1 MRHRQRRQTPKKR
14 VVCRTGKRLR
24 TAVFL
29 CWLCVWTVHGSVVDP
44 FRTLGVS
51 RTASPEEIKKEYR
64 KLCLK
69 YHPDKNVS
77 KSEKERELCETKF
90 KQVQE
95 AFDMIEN
102 KKFGASSF
110 RPQSSGFHPRAH
122 GSSPEED
129 LFEAM
134 NDMFQAFGR
143 SGTNFQFRR
152 STYRPAGA
160 FGTAGYSRHNS
171 AYDENIY
178 PANLPFKS
186 VYVQSTKIPLEDL
199 YKGISSFQFEFKDT
213 LIKRY
218 RASFRGKMIVYSICM
233 GLMAALSV
241 IRTSRDRFLL
251 SFVGLMTIHATT
263 PSPDPSESYSKPIQ
277 RGAKGGD
284 TSIKFSKSTY
294 LEIIFNIQEA
304 KHPVYRREGNNL
316 HSDLVITSKEADKG
330 CKKTL
335 EALDPSEDPIE
346 IVIPPKKFDYMTR
359 GEQRKHKTK
368 NTVKIRG
375 RGWPIP
381 KDKDSETDEYDFGDL
396 LVNIRVQKPPP
407 KKRR

>member
-1 MRHRQRRQTPKKR
+1 M
-14 VVCRTGKRLR
+14 
-24 TAVFL
+24 FL
-29 CWLCVWTVHGSVVDP
+29 CWLCVWTAHGGVVDP

-51 RTASPEEIKKEYR
+51 HTASPEEIKKQYR

-77 KSEKERELCETKF
+77 KSERERELCETKF

-95 AFDMIEN
+95 AFGMIEN
-102 KKFGASSF
+102 KKFGTSSF
-110 RPQSSGFHPRAH
+110 GSSSFSPRSSGFHPRAH

-143 SGTNFQFRR
+143 SGTNFQFGR
-152 STYRPAGA
+152 STYRPTGA
-160 FGTAGYSRHNS
+160 FGTSGYPRHNS

-199 YKGISSFQFEFKDT
+199 YKGVSSFRFEFKDT
-213 LIKRY
+213 LLKRY

-263 PSPDPSESYSKPIQ
+263 PSPDPSDSYRKPIQ
-277 RGAKGGD
+277 RGAKGGE
-284 TSIKFSKSTY
+284 TSIKFSKSNY

-304 KHPVYRREGNNL
+304 RHPVYRREGNDL
-316 HSDLVITSKEADKG
+316 HADLVITGKEADKG
-330 CKKTL
+330 CKKTI
-335 EALDPSEDPIE
+335 EALDPAEDPIE
-346 IVIPPKKFDYMTR
+346 IIIPPEKFDYMTR
-359 GEQRKHKTK
+359 REQRKHKTK

-381 KDKDSETDEYDFGDL
+381 KGKVSETDDYNFGDL
-396 LVNIRVQKPPP
+396 VVNIRVQKPPAK
-407 KKRR
+407 KKR